1 MRTEQRTIT
10 TIIADE
16 GKLLRRKSDGWEA
29 GEQVT
34 LGYNYYEGG
43 VGLAEAKL
51 ETPEDYEEYDKPVDY
66 EQPEIIDQVG
76 RILAGLK
83 LQEDVSKQMENV
95 NKRIEEEKANI
106 NTYELSDDEALQ
118 IKEMY
123 PEWQIGLEVK
133 EGERYRVGDDLWRV
147 LKDHTTQE
155 NWKPGIETASLWE
168 RVDES
173 HSGTLEDPIPYAPPM
188 EIFEGKYYIQNGVK
202 YKCTR
207 NSDIQLT
214 HDLSALVGH
223 YVEIV

>member
-43 VGLAEAKL
+43 VGLSTPKL
-51 ETPEDYEEYDKPVDY
+51 ETPDDYEEYDKPADY
-66 EQPEIIDQVG
+66 EEPEIINHVK
-76 RILAGLK
+76 RIQNGLK
-83 LQEDVSKQMENV
+83 LQENV

-106 NTYELSDDEALQ
+106 NNLSLTNSEKLQ
-118 IKEMY
+118 LKDMF
-123 PEWQIGLEVK
+123 PEWKSGIQVKQGETYRLE
-133 EGERYRVGDDLWRV
+133 DDLWEARQ
-147 LKDHTTQE
+147 DHTTQDL
-155 NWKPGIETASLWE
+155 WKPSLETASIWKHVE
-168 RVDES
+168 KDEEGNEPV
-173 HSGTLEDPIPYAPPM
+173 GTLEDPIKYTPPM
-188 EIFEGKYYIQNGVK
+188 EIFEGKYYIQNEVK

-207 NSDIQLT
+207 NSDVPLT

>member
-51 ETPEDYEEYDKPVDY
+51 ETPDDYEEYDKPAGY
-66 EQPEIIDQVG
+66 EEPEIINHVK
-76 RILAGLK
+76 RIQDGLK
-83 LQEDVSKQMENV
+83 LQENV

-106 NTYELSDDEALQ
+106 NNLSLTNSEKLQ
-118 IKEMY
+118 LKDMF
-123 PEWQIGLEVK
+123 PEWKNGIPVK
-133 EGERYRVGDDLWRV
+133 QGDTYRVGDDLWEA
-147 LKDHTTQE
+147 LQDHTTQDL
-155 NWKPGIETASLWE
+155 WKPGLETASLWK
-168 RVDES
+168 RVEKDAEGNEPA
-173 HSGTLEDPIPYAPPM
+173 GTLEDPIPYTPPM
-188 EIFEGKYYIQNGVK
+188 EIFEGKYYVQNEVK

-207 NSDIQLT
+207 NSDVPLT